1 MRTLGFCLCS
11 QPVLLTSSSD
21 DVFHVSMYT
30 LPEFLDGQRGAVR
43 DGENVIVNVGTAA
56 GNVGTPQALTKEISA
71 FLYFSFYFHKRSLAV
86 DIVLFLLT
94 LISIN

>member
-1 MRTLGFCLCS
+1 
-11 QPVLLTSSSD
+11 
-21 DVFHVSMYT
+21 MYK

-43 DGENVIVNVGTAA
+43 DGGNAIVKVDMAAENVR
-56 GNVGTPQALTKEISA
+56 TPQALTKEISA

-86 DIVLFLLT
+86 DIGLFLAT